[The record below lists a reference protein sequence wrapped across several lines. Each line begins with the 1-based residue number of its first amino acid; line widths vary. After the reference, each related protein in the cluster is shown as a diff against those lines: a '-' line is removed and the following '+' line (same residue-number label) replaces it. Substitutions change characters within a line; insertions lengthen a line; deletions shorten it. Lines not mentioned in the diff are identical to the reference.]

1 MRWFFSFVIAIHGL
15 IHLMG
20 PAKAFGYAELPQ
32 LTQPISR
39 GMSIVW
45 LLAALLCLA
54 AVAAFFVWPR
64 GWWIIGVTAAI
75 VSQAVIVTSWTDAKF
90 GTIANLVLLLAAAY
104 GYLTLGPSS
113 FRAQY
118 ERDAAAGLAR
128 PISAPLV
135 TEADLA
141 PLPDPVQRYLR
152 ATGMVGQPR
161 IRNYRVRFRGQIRS
175 GPDAAWM
182 AFVADQQS
190 FVDAPTRLFLMDATM
205 MGAPVQSWHRLLDG
219 HATMRV
225 KVLGAVTM
233 VDAHGAEMDRAETVT
248 LFNDMCVLA
257 PGTLVE
263 PSIAWEG
270 VDARTA
276 RARFTHAGHTISA
289 TLLFDEQG
297 LLTNFV
303 SDDRLVLAPDG
314 KGFNRWRFSTPVWDY
329 RAFGS
334 HRLAARG
341 EARWHPPA
349 GEYAYGEFE
358 MLEVTYN
365 VREP

>member
-1 MRWFFSFVIAIHGL
+1 
-15 IHLMG
+15 
-20 PAKAFGYAELPQ
+20 
-32 LTQPISR
+32 
-39 GMSIVW
+39 
-45 LLAALLCLA
+45 LLAA
-54 AVAAFFVWPR
+54 
-64 GWWIIGVTAAI
+64 T
-75 VSQAVIVTSWTDAKF
+75 
-90 GTIANLVLLLAAAY
+90 Y

-113 FRAQY
+113 FRAQF
-118 ERDAAAGLAR
+118 ERDAAAGIAR

-152 ATGMVGQPR
+152 ATGMAGQPR
-161 IRNYRVRFRGQIRS
+161 IRNYRVRFQGRIRS
-175 GPDAAWM
+175 GPDAGWM
-182 AFVADQQS
+182 PFVATQQS

-248 LFNDMCVLA
+248 LFNDMCILA

-263 PSIAWEG
+263 PSIAWEP

-289 TLLFDEQG
+289 TLFFDGQG
-297 LLTNFV
+297 LLTDFV
-303 SDDRLVLAPDG
+303 SDDRLALASDG
-314 KGFNRWRFSTPVWDY
+314 KGFNRWRFSTPVRDY

-358 MLEVTYN
+358 MLDVAYN
-365 VREP
+365 VRTP